1 MKRIL
6 HSLYGRVFG
15 VADDGAI
22 VAPQGIRLGD
32 YGRQWVDPSPLR
44 VVTMDDFDGA
54 TILGTWGV
62 LKGSDGAAVNFAIN
76 AAVNG
81 TVRATTGAGAGGTMA
96 VNGVQL
102 AGHLNFQA
110 QTAELEFAVRFK
122 ISAIT
127 NIAVF
132 VGLTNQIAALQDPI
146 NGAGGGDTFT
156 ANAAD
161 AVGAVFDTTMTTKN
175 WWLTGVKASVQPT
188 QQNTGVAPVA
198 ATYEDWQISV
208 DANGNATFFRNGLQ
222 VGVQLANAVT
232 KTVSLAP
239 TVAVFTRTAASQT
252 VDVDYLYTAANRV

>member
-1 MKRIL
+1 MYRIL

-15 VADDGAI
+15 AASDGRTVHPAG
-22 VAPQGIRLGD
+22 VLVGD
-32 YGRQWVDPSPLR
+32 YGRQWTDPTPSR
-44 VVTMDDFDGA
+44 VVTLDDFDGA
-54 TILGTWGV
+54 AILGTWGV
-62 LKGSDGAAVNFAIN
+62 NKGSDGATVNFASF
-76 AAVNG
+76 AALNG
-81 TVRATTGAGAGGTMA
+81 VVRATTGAGAGATMA

-102 AGHLNFQA
+102 NGHLNFQA
-110 QTAELEFAVRFK
+110 NMGELEFAMRFK

-175 WWLTGVKASVQPT
+175 WWLTGVKASAQAT

-208 DANGNATFFRNGLQ
+208 NASGNATFFRNGLQ
-222 VGVQLANAVT
+222 VGTQMLNAVT
-232 KTVSLAP
+232 ATVPVTPVIA
-239 TVAVFTRTAASQT
+239 AFTRSAASAT
-252 VDVDYLYTAANRV
+252 VDLDYIYASATRV